1 MKNFI
6 LRFLFAILAFL
17 ALGLSGKAQTKAETF
32 ALTNAQIVTV
42 SGATIA
48 KGTIVI
54 RDGLI
59 EAVGENAK
67 IPADARVIDASGLTI
82 YPGLFDANTALGLQ
96 PRTPQTAQTQT
107 TQPVSNSNFPDGLR
121 PEESVV
127 TQLKAGEAQFENN
140 RNAGFTTALTVGREG
155 VFNGQSAIINLAGN
169 AVSEMIIRAPFA
181 QHYTF
186 TTVRGGA
193 YPTSLMGTI
202 SALRQML
209 YDAKRLDEMRKNYE
223 KNPRGLKRP
232 EADAS
237 LDALIPVVNG
247 TMPIVFNAN
256 SEIEIIRVLDL
267 AKEFNLKAII
277 SGGFEAWKVADR
289 LKKQDVPVLL
299 SLNFPR
305 RTAAASADA
314 DQEPLQLLRLR
325 VETPKGASKLAE
337 AGVKF
342 AFQSGGM
349 TNLSDFLTN
358 ANKAIENGL
367 DKSAAIRAMTLGA
380 AEIFGVDNRLG
391 SIEAGKIA
399 NLTVVRGDIFSKDRT
414 FTHVFVDGKL
424 FEQKEKP
431 KTPTT
436 TTTTNTNV
444 ANVGGSY
451 NITIDIPGQTLTGT
465 LNLIQQGAII
475 TGTMQTQLGTS
486 QVRDG
491 IVTADGFSFT
501 STVEFG
507 GSTININVSGKV
519 SGNQVNG
526 TIESPQGA
534 APFSGTKIP

>member
-1 MKNFI
+1 MKNII
-6 LRFLFAILAFL
+6 LRVTFAIFAFS
-17 ALGLSGKAQTKAETF
+17 ALFYSAQAQTKLETF

-59 EAVGENAK
+59 ESVGENVK
-67 IPADARVIDASGLTI
+67 IPSDARVIDASGLTI
-82 YPGLFDANTALGLQ
+82 YPGLFDANTTLGLQ
-96 PRTPQTAQTQT
+96 PRNPQQQQITQT
-107 TQPVSNSNFPDGLR
+107 IPSNSNFPDGVR

-127 TQLKAGEAQFENN
+127 SQLKAGDAQFENN
-140 RNAGFTTALTVGREG
+140 RNAGFTTALTVSREG
-155 VFNGQSAIINLAGN
+155 VFNGQSAIINLSGN
-169 AVSEMIIRAPFA
+169 AVSEMIVRAPFA

-186 TTVRGGA
+186 TVARGGV

-223 KNPRGLKRP
+223 KNPRGMKRP

-247 TMPIVFNAN
+247 TMPLVFNAN
-256 SEIEIIRVLDL
+256 TEIEIIRALDL
-267 AKEFNLKAII
+267 ASEFNLKAII

-299 SLNFPR
+299 SLNFPKR
-305 RTAAASADA
+305 TTAASTEADA
-314 DQEPLQLLRLR
+314 EPLQLLRLR
-325 VETPKGASKLAE
+325 AETPKGASKLAT

-349 TNLSDFLTN
+349 TNLTDFLTN
-358 ANKAIENGL
+358 ANKAVENGL
-367 DKSAAIRAMTLGA
+367 DRSAAIRAMTLGA

-399 NLTVVRGDIFSKDRT
+399 NLTVVRGDIFSKDRA
-414 FTHVFVDGKL
+414 FTHIFVDGKL

-444 ANVGGSY
+444 ANVGGNY
-451 NITIDIPGQTLTGT
+451 NISIDVPGQTITGT
-465 LNLIQQGAII
+465 LSLVQQGAIL

-486 QVRDG
+486 PIKDG
-491 IVTADGFSFT
+491 KATADGFSFS
-501 STVEFG
+501 STVQFG
-507 GSTININVSGKV
+507 GSTFDINVNAKTSANRFSG
-519 SGNQVNG
+519 
-526 TIESPQGA
+526 TLDSPQGA
-534 APFSGTKIP
+534 VPISGTKIP